1 MAFFA
6 DDTFAFEALAVAGTA
21 VGFTE
26 ATFANATRA
35 VARVEGAQVRY
46 LTGGG
51 TPTGTSGVV
60 ANAGDVITVSG
71 FRDIKSIRFIRTGGS
86 ATVNAEFVR

>member
-6 DDTFAFEALAVAGTA
+6 DDTIAFEALAVAGTA

-35 VARVEGAQVRY
+35 MVRVEGAQVRY
-46 LTGGG
+46 RTDGND
-51 TPTGTSGVV
+51 PTASVGVV
-60 ANAGDVITVSG
+60 ANDGDVITVSG
-71 FRDIKSIRFIRTGGS
+71 FRDIKSIRFIRTGSS
-86 ATVNAEFVR
+86 ATVNAEFIN